1 MRPKLVSF
9 KIVVIG
15 TSLGG
20 LSALKIILQNL
31 PADFPVPIAIVQHR
45 HKESNN
51 ALRQLLQESISLP
64 IREVEDKD
72 EILPRHIYLAPA
84 DYHLLVEPGHFA
96 LSTDEPVSYARPSID
111 VLFESAADVYGEEV
125 IGIILT
131 GANHDGMQGLKK
143 VKARG
148 GITIVQEPA
157 TAESCIMPE
166 AAISSVAVDWILT
179 LRDIADQ
186 MVKLCYLSRK

>member
-1 MRPKLVSF
+1 MSF

-20 LSALKIILQNL
+20 LSALKIILGNL
-31 PADFPVPIAIVQHR
+31 PADFSVPIAIVQHR
-45 HKESNN
+45 HKESDETLNK
-51 ALRQLLQESISLP
+51 LLQEHTLLP

-72 EILPRHIYLAPA
+72 EIKSGHVYLAPA
-84 DYHLLVEPGHFA
+84 DYHLLIEPNHFA

-111 VLFESAADVYGEEV
+111 VLFESAADIYAQQV
-125 IGIILT
+125 IGVILT
-131 GANHDGMQGLKK
+131 GANQDGVQGLKK

-148 GITIVQEPA
+148 GLTIVQEPA

-166 AAISSVAVDWILT
+166 AAISAVAVDYILS
-179 LRDIADQ
+179 LSDIASKI
-186 MVKLCYLSRK
+186 VKLCHSIRK

>member
-1 MRPKLVSF
+1 MSF
-9 KIVVIG
+9 QIVVIG

-20 LSALKIILQNL
+20 LSALKIILEKL
-31 PADFPVPIAIVQHR
+31 PTDFSVPIAIVQHR

-51 ALRQLLQESISLP
+51 ALQQLLQESIFLP

-72 EILPRHIYLAPA
+72 EILPRHVYLAPA
-84 DYHLLVEPGHFA
+84 DYHLLVEPGYFA
-96 LSTDEPVSYARPSID
+96 LSIDEPVSYARPSID
-111 VLFESAADVYGEEV
+111 VLFESAADIYGEQV

-143 VKARG
+143 IKARG
-148 GITIVQEPA
+148 GTTIVQKPA

-166 AAISSVAVDWILT
+166 AAISAVAVDWILT
-179 LRDIADQ
+179 LSDIADQ
-186 MVKLCYLSRK
+186 MVKLCY